1 MYAVGIDV
9 SKDKSTVA
17 IVSTDGKIIEKPF
30 EITHNDNGIK
40 LLLEKVREFPKENVR
55 FILEA
60 TSHYHYPV
68 LLQLIAEGHWVCVEN
83 ALVIKKYCDTDL
95 RKAKNDKKDS
105 IKLANYLAEK
115 WFKLEP
121 FKTQDVERT
130 ELLFLSREYSKYVS
144 TVIRLKIQLNDLID
158 KTFPGIKDIIG
169 ADTDK
174 KYKLFLEIYEKYWHP
189 SIIKD
194 MKQNDFISDIE
205 SIAKKLG
212 HKIGTRI
219 GVKLYEIAPTI
230 ISTRPNNNLTQI
242 AITTCISVL
251 KQAISATENIIS
263 EMDKIA
269 SNFKEFEV
277 VKEMKGVGPKTCSR
291 LIAEIGDVRR
301 FKNASS
307 LIAFCGIDTPPYQS
321 GTFIA
326 TERHISKRGN
336 KNLRKVG
343 YEIMRNLKTS
353 RPQSDNSVYL
363 YIVKKEQE
371 GKIKKVAKIA
381 GLNKFL
387 RIYYARAMAVYKE

>member
-9 SKDKSTVA
+9 SKGKSTVA
-17 IVSTDGKIIEKPF
+17 IISTEGKIIEKPF
-30 EITHNDNGIK
+30 EISHNDEGLKI
-40 LLLEKVREFPKENVR
+40 LFEKVKEFPKEEVR

-68 LLQLIAEGHWVCVEN
+68 LNQLLDKKYWVCVEN

-115 WFKLEP
+115 WFKLRE
-121 FKTQDVERT
+121 FQIQENDRL

-144 TVIRLKIQLNDLID
+144 TVIRLKIQMNDLID
-158 KTFPGIKDIIG
+158 KTFPGIKEIIG

-174 KYKLFLEIYEKYWHP
+174 RYKLFLEIYEKYWNP
-189 SIIKD
+189 KLIMEMSKKD
-194 MKQNDFISDIE
+194 FLLDIE
-205 SIAKKLG
+205 KIAKKLG
-212 HKIGTRI
+212 HRNGIRIGT
-219 GVKLYEIAPTI
+219 KLYEIAPTV
-230 ISTRPNNNLTQI
+230 ISTRPNNSLTQI
-242 AITTCISVL
+242 AIITCTSVL
-251 KQAISATENIIS
+251 KQAIMATENIIS

-269 SNFKEFEV
+269 SKFKEFEI

-291 LIAEIGDVRR
+291 LIAEIGDIRR
-301 FKNASS
+301 FKSASS

-321 GTFIA
+321 GTFMA
-326 TERHISKRGN
+326 TEKHISKRGN

-343 YEIMRNLKTS
+343 YEVMRNLKTS
-353 RPQSDNSVYL
+353 RPQTDNSVYL

-387 RIYYARAMAVYKE
+387 RIYYARVTEVYR

>member
-30 EITHNDNGIK
+30 EITHNDKGINY
-40 LLLEKVREFPKENVR
+40 LLEKVKEFPKEKVR
-55 FILEA
+55 FLLEA
-60 TSHYHYPV
+60 TSHYHYSV
-68 LLQLIAEGHWVCVEN
+68 LLSLIAEKHWVCVEN
-83 ALVIKKYCDTDL
+83 ALTIKKYCDTDL

-115 WFKLEP
+115 WFKLKP
-121 FKTQDVERT
+121 FEAQDRERT

-144 TVIRLKIQLNDLID
+144 TVTRLKIQLNDLID

-169 ADTDK
+169 VDTDK
-174 KYKLFLEIYEKYWHP
+174 KYKLFLEIYEKYWNP
-189 SIIKD
+189 SIIKE
-194 MKQNDFISDIE
+194 MNEEDFISDIE
-205 SIAKKLG
+205 TISKKLG
-212 HKIGTRI
+212 HRIGTSI

-230 ISTRPNNNLTQI
+230 ISTRPNNNLTRI
-242 AITTCISVL
+242 AITTCITVL

-269 SNFKEFEV
+269 SSFKEFEV

-291 LIAEIGDVRR
+291 LIAEIGDIRR

-321 GTFIA
+321 GSFTA
-326 TERHISKRGN
+326 TERHITKRGN

-353 RPQSDNSVYL
+353 RPKNDNSVYQ
-363 YIVKKEQE
+363 YIVKKELE

-387 RIYYARAMAVYKE
+387 RIYYARVLEVYKN